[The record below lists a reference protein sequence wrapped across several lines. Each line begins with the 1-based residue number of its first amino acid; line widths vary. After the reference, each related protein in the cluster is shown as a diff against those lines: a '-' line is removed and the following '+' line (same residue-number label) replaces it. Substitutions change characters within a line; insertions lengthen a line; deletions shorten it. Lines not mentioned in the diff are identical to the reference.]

1 MNRTFPRTRRGVT
14 AVEFA
19 MVAPMFFMAMF
30 AGIEFVRAN
39 IIRNSAENAAY
50 IASRMVIVPGATKAE
65 AIAKAEAMMNLAG
78 ARNIEVTFI
87 PDIINEDTP
96 FVSTEIRIPMNEN
109 SWGGAMFFRDSSIRA
124 TSRLRTE
131 RTPLVQAR
139 SLPSILNPPPPP
151 PPEEPLPEDP
161 PPENPPPEDPPP
173 EDPPPEDPPTDPGD
187 DEPVTPPPPPPVLLE
202 FAIFQNHVLV
212 KERGFFIAGS
222 RGGSTR
228 WIQSR
233 VVSFVR

>member
-151 PPEEPLPEDP
+151 PPPVDP
-161 PPENPPPEDPPP
+161 PPEEPPTD
-173 EDPPPEDPPTDPGD
+173 DPPTDPVD
-187 DEPVTPPPPPPVLLE
+187 DEDEEPVTPPPPPQPPSPPPPQPPSPPPPPPPVLL
-202 FAIFQNHVLV
+202 
-212 KERGFFIAGS
+212 
-222 RGGSTR
+222 
-228 WIQSR
+228 
-233 VVSFVR
+233 